1 MVKKSPGRP
10 KKFDDSQT
18 MAVQMESV
26 IYLTLDKMSYDY
38 SKKEGKLVSKG
49 DLIRE
54 ALKSFIENESKTLKD
69 SRNG

>member
-18 MAVQMESV
+18 GCSDESV

-38 SKKEGKLVSKG
+38 SKKEGKLDTKG
-49 DLIRE
+49 DLGSSEKI
-54 ALKSFIENESKTLKD
+54 IENESKL
-69 SRNG
+69 